1 MMAEVAT
8 KVRVRVHRLGA
19 DPCELELPAGATVR
33 DALRAAGADL
43 ALAERGDLAVRG
55 RGSLRSLSL
64 DTPVEDQ
71 QDLLLT
77 QEVVGGA

>member
-1 MMAEVAT
+1 MAELAT
-8 KVRVRVHRLGA
+8 KVRIRVHRLGR

-33 DALRAAGADL
+33 DALRAIGADP

-64 DTPVEDQ
+64 DTRLEDQ

-77 QEVVGGA
+77 QEVIGGAQ